1 MLDTRSIKLITIKM
15 IDRKHLDF
23 NAFQFP
29 VREQKIINN
38 NTLTIGKIMFIKY
51 VSLPSWVA
59 VYFALLKRAAV
70 FIGISLVLSTFSRV
84 AVAGCDYLV
93 SNEWNTGFTATIRI
107 TNSGT
112 TSINAWN
119 VSWQYAGADRM
130 TNSWNATVT
139 GANPYSATNLS
150 WNGSIAAGQ
159 SVEFGFQGTKGSAS
173 AEKPTVTGA
182 ACGGGA
188 TSSLRSSIASSIP
201 PSSVRSS
208 VRSSVQSSVRSSVQS
223 SIRSSVRSSI
233 VSSIASSVA
242 PSSRSSASSSSS
254 VGGTTDWLHVNQ
266 NKVVDVNGRAVWLTG
281 VNWFGFNTSERVFH
295 GLWSAHFPSLMTAM
309 ANRGVNILRVP
320 ISVQLI
326 LEWKAGTFGTVNV
339 NTFANPE
346 LLNLNSL
353 QIFDRTLELAQANG
367 MKVLLDMH
375 SAEADNSGHVYPL
388 WTHGVFTETDF
399 YNAWTW
405 IAERYKNNDT
415 LVAYDLKNEPHGKAF
430 SETSYAI
437 WNDSSAPNNWKRV
450 AQEAATRILAI
461 NPNVLI
467 LIEGIE
473 SYPKDGVNWT
483 SRTPADYHNTW
494 WGGNL
499 RGVTQFP
506 VTVAGHQDQIM
517 YSPHDYGPSVYE
529 QPWFYAGFSKAT
541 LIRDAWYDNWLYI
554 HDKGIAPLLIGEWGG
569 FMDAGRN
576 EVWMR
581 ALRDM
586 MIEKK
591 MHHTFWCLNPNSGD
605 TGGLIGNDWL
615 TWDEAKYNLVKPSL
629 WQLGNK
635 FVGLDH
641 TVPLGT
647 SGLSLNQ
654 YYSNGG
660 AEPIGN

>member
-1 MLDTRSIKLITIKM
+1 MFTQCASII
-15 IDRKHLDF
+15 
-23 NAFQFP
+23 
-29 VREQKIINN
+29 
-38 NTLTIGKIMFIKY
+38 
-51 VSLPSWVA
+51 
-59 VYFALLKRAAV
+59 KRAAV
-70 FIGISLVLSTFSRV
+70 LTGLISVLT
-84 AVAGCDYLV
+84 AAAMPAIAGCEYV
-93 SNEWNTGFTATIRI
+93 ISNEWNTGFTGLIRI

-112 TSINAWN
+112 SAVNGWN
-119 VSWQYAGADRM
+119 LSWQYASADRI
-130 TNSWNATVT
+130 TSSWNATLT

-150 WNGSIAAGQ
+150 WNGSIGVGQ
-159 SVEFGFQGTKGSAS
+159 SVEFGFQGTKGGAT
-173 AEKPTVTGA
+173 AEKPVVTGSV
-182 ACGGGA
+182 CGGTTTA
-188 TSSLRSSIASSIP
+188 SSVKSSIAASSIAPSSIPLSSKASSIKSSIASS
-201 PSSVRSS
+201 VL
-208 VRSSVQSSVRSSVQS
+208 SSVQSSVRSSIALS
-223 SIRSSVRSSI
+223 SS
-233 VSSIASSVA
+233 A
-242 PSSRSSASSSSS
+242 PSSSG
-254 VGGTTDWLHVNQ
+254 GGTNPPGSDWLHVSQ
-266 NKVVDVNGRAVWLTG
+266 NKIVDANGKAVWLTG

-295 GLWSAHFPSLMTAM
+295 GLWSAHFPDLMTAM

-367 MKVLLDMH
+367 MKILLDMH

-405 IAERYKNNDT
+405 IAQRYKNNDT
-415 LVAYDLKNEPHGKAF
+415 LIAYDLKNEPHGKAF
-430 SETSYAI
+430 SETSFAI
-437 WNDSSAPNNWKRV
+437 WDNSSAANNWKRV

-461 NPNVLI
+461 NPNALI
-467 LIEGIE
+467 LVEGIE
-473 SYPKDGVNWT
+473 SFPKDGVNWT
-483 SRTPADYHNTW
+483 SHTPADYHNTW

-499 RGVTQFP
+499 RGVTQYP
-506 VTVAGHQDQIM
+506 VTVAGHQNQIM

-529 QPWFYAGFSKAT
+529 QPWFYAGFSKTT
-541 LIRDAWYDNWLYI
+541 LIKDAWYDNWLYI

-576 EVWMR
+576 EIWMR

-591 MHHTFWCLNPNSGD
+591 IHHTFWCLNPNSGD

-629 WQLGNK
+629 WQLNSK

-647 SGLSLNQ
+647 TGLSLNQ
-654 YYSNGG
+654 YYTNGG
-660 AEPIGN
+660 TEPIGN